1 MPPAPRGFRSGL
13 EACVKRQSLQGRVM
27 KSAGVLAYRRRD
39 NPIIPKSE
47 TEYLEKQLPVPE
59 NRLAS
64 ATGSWV
70 TRGTVEQRA
79 LTA

>member
-1 MPPAPRGFRSGL
+1 MPPVPRGFRSGL
-13 EACVKRQSLQGRVM
+13 AACVKRQSLQGRVM
-27 KSAGVLAYRRRD
+27 KSSGALAYRRRD
-39 NPIIPKSE
+39 NPIIPKIE

-70 TRGTVEQRA
+70 TRGTVDRRA